1 MLIDLHAYVPHGP
14 GSLVR
19 VVENARRSGL
29 DGVCIVDRNAARDAA
44 RGVLEGRF
52 GDYPVFVGVEIS
64 SRSGDAILI
73 VPALDPFVTREEWR
87 AVDSL
92 NSRPT
97 LATLQGLAEAEGGVL
112 LLSHPYDRSRKVA
125 MWDRHFL
132 AKRVAGVEIATGGA
146 DERANAL
153 AMDAVSRALFPVFAG
168 SADRRERQGL
178 PRWATLL
185 GAQAKT
191 QAELVAVLAAGD
203 FWAVEL
209 GGGGGRSDVAPAAP
223 RVQAVSEP
231 GRILITGTGA
241 FAARIA
247 CDLAATSRAPIH
259 LTIAGRNAERRDWL
273 VTACRAR
280 AATFGTPVTVTGAT
294 TDLASVETIAP
305 TIAGARPHIVVQAAS
320 LQTSAVIARSGD
332 AWSQLVVDG
341 GLSATAVFQ
350 AVLSARV
357 GHAMV
362 REAPGARLVNCCFP
376 DVVNGMLAALGLPV
390 VCGVGN
396 VGILSSAFA
405 GALGPGGIERVKV
418 LAHYQTIGAWRRA
431 ADDRDGFMPP
441 RVWIDGAEIA
451 DVHVRF
457 RDVRLTREPAIEV
470 SGSAS
475 VPLLVAMATPGAE
488 ITAHAPGALGLPGGY
503 PVRVRNGT
511 LSLDLPPGLSQDE
524 AVAWNLSFERA
535 NGLIVGPD
543 GQVRY
548 TGLLHDRLAAL
559 SPGLDAGFAMR
570 DLEAVYAEMA
580 ALRDRLRA
588 EACGGGA
595 DAAPA

>member
-209 GGGGGRSDVAPAAP
+209 GGGGGRSD
-223 RVQAVSEP
+223 RDS
-231 GRILITGTGA
+231 GRG
-241 FAARIA
+241 
-247 CDLAATSRAPIH
+247 
-259 LTIAGRNAERRDWL
+259 
-273 VTACRAR
+273 
-280 AATFGTPVTVTGAT
+280 
-294 TDLASVETIAP
+294 
-305 TIAGARPHIVVQAAS
+305 
-320 LQTSAVIARSGD
+320 
-332 AWSQLVVDG
+332 
-341 GLSATAVFQ
+341 
-350 AVLSARV
+350 
-357 GHAMV
+357 
-362 REAPGARLVNCCFP
+362 
-376 DVVNGMLAALGLPV
+376 
-390 VCGVGN
+390 
-396 VGILSSAFA
+396 
-405 GALGPGGIERVKV
+405 
-418 LAHYQTIGAWRRA
+418 
-431 ADDRDGFMPP
+431 DRDGGRGDRDSGRGDRDGRRSEGSRPP
-441 RVWIDGAEIA
+441 HR
-451 DVHVRF
+451 
-457 RDVRLTREPAIEV
+457 
-470 SGSAS
+470 S
-475 VPLLVAMATPGAE
+475 
-488 ITAHAPGALGLPGGY
+488 
-503 PVRVRNGT
+503 
-511 LSLDLPPGLSQDE
+511 
-524 AVAWNLSFERA
+524 
-535 NGLIVGPD
+535 
-543 GQVRY
+543 
-548 TGLLHDRLAAL
+548 
-559 SPGLDAGFAMR
+559 
-570 DLEAVYAEMA
+570 
-580 ALRDRLRA
+580 
-588 EACGGGA
+588 GGGGGGSGGRG
-595 DAAPA
+595 PRPRR